1 MKGFDYNRLRDNVLP
16 GKAPEEVFQS
26 SVVWGI
32 CWAIIPHMI
41 SFYTKYVD
49 AWKTVKYFRTGKGA
63 TENFL
68 SEDIVHMLRYYEELG
83 YMPSFGTLLA
93 GAYSGVIIYAVYR
106 LIRAYLDQSYFVRDS
121 KSIYVMKRL
130 DEKSPIAKRCWSRAI
145 AGIGA
150 CIIAAAVMTLI
161 DFLVYRI
168 ITPGDYLIPGGAL

>member
-1 MKGFDYNRLRDNVLP
+1 
-16 GKAPEEVFQS
+16 
-26 SVVWGI
+26 
-32 CWAIIPHMI
+32 MI

-49 AWKTVKYFRTGKGA
+49 AWKTVRYFRTGQGH

-68 SEDIVHMLRYYEELG
+68 SENVVHMLQYYKEFS
-83 YMPSFGTLLA
+83 YMPSFGTLLV
-93 GAYSGVIIYAVYR
+93 GAYTGVIIYVIYR
-106 LIRAYLDQSYFVRDS
+106 LIRASMDRLYFIRDS

>member
-16 GKAPEEVFQS
+16 GKDPEEVFQS

-49 AWKTVKYFRTGKGA
+49 AWKTVRYFRTGKGA

-83 YMPSFGTLLA
+83 YMPSFGTLLT
-93 GAYSGVIIYAVYR
+93 GAYFGVLIYAVYR
-106 LIRAYLDQSYFVRDS
+106 LIRASMDRSYFFRDS

-150 CIIAAAVMTLI
+150 CIIAAAAMTLI
-161 DFLVYRI
+161 DFLVYRFV
-168 ITPGDYLIPGGAL
+168 TPANYLL